1 MLNLKKIQ
9 FEIHEW
15 AKKNFPT
22 TATNPTVQFLGVVE
36 EVGEL
41 SHAILKQRQSIRGTY
56 EEHEKAKHDAVG
68 DILIY
73 LMNFCSASGYKL
85 DEILEE
91 TWDTVKQRDWNKNKN
106 NGSTS
111 ESGDGREGT

>member
-1 MLNLKKIQ
+1 MLNLKKLQ
-9 FEIHEW
+9 VEIHEW

-22 TATNPTVQFLGVVE
+22 TATNPTVQFLGITE

-41 SHAILKQRQSIRGTY
+41 AHAILKQRQNIRGTF
-56 EEHEKAKHDAVG
+56 EEHEAAKKDAIG
-68 DILIY
+68 DILVF

-91 TWDTVKQRDWNKNKN
+91 TWRTVKERDWTKN
-106 NGSTS
+106 NK
-111 ESGDGREGT
+111 DGISS